1 MDESTD
7 KYSALNGDDWSLIL
21 FALFMDDMLA
31 KDKAWSEFEH
41 ELIYQ
46 NRFSS
51 NHPIVTEIHNKAS
64 RATFILQKGRTL
76 YRARVFKQSQYMNLV
91 SYYLEASGA
100 SKEEIDKQLS
110 SINDWEKYFTLIP
123 TVISELNQ
131 DTFLKTPETIS
142 IISAYKKW
150 RNLRYKGYDAKN
162 SISPS
167 ADHVSA
173 GRANPDHIRYLYLSE
188 MRN

>member
-100 SKEEIDKQLS
+100 SKEEIDKQ
-110 SINDWEKYFTLIP
+110 
-123 TVISELNQ
+123 
-131 DTFLKTPETIS
+131 
-142 IISAYKKW
+142 
-150 RNLRYKGYDAKN
+150 
-162 SISPS
+162 
-167 ADHVSA
+167 
-173 GRANPDHIRYLYLSE
+173 
-188 MRN
+188 